1 VSTAHARQVPELTRF
16 VSDGY
21 DPDIMRADREARGAS
36 RGVRCPNCGSR
47 QPWVG
52 NPHRPFCSLRCRL
65 IDLGRWLD
73 ERYRVEAEPISL
85 EDDDAR

>member
-1 VSTAHARQVPELTRF
+1 VPELTRF
-16 VSDGY
+16 VSNRY
-21 DPDIMRADREARGAS
+21 DPMIMRAEGEVRGAS

-47 QPWVG
+47 APWIG
-52 NPHRPFCSLRCRL
+52 NPHRPFCSLGCRL

-73 ERYRVEAEPISL
+73 ERHRIEADPISL